1 MGTKSGEYKLF
12 PEWEEE
18 GGGDKN
24 KIFKKKYTQLV
35 YTFLKFTTFIFQ
47 LFKH

>member
-18 GGGDKN
+18 GGGGDKN
-24 KIFKKKYTQLV
+24 KIFSN
-35 YTFLKFTTFIFQ
+35 
-47 LFKH
+47 